1 MQQPLMQCKVSSW
14 WRITLSMQQ
23 RRWEH
28 KGKETKSCLKLGK
41 REERWGKMG
50 RWWTMKVH
58 DIHDRYGLHMT
69 SSNFTWHTTN
79 AIGDRVLIGSLHRLA
94 PGGMSPLEFI
104 SFLDEEI
111 DEQVP
116 VAVTRLT
123 RLTRLV
129 VSECFR
135 VVLESKRTHFIYF
148 SSLQFPQEIFSIF
161 IHHFWYFPA
170 SHCHPLVF
178 KVVPK
183 RGEFDRT
190 CAKVFRVTTLKVGG
204 RPVEAQQPAPVR
216 LRVAMKIHEGPWRS
230 MNHKEHI
237 GKHTDTNSIE
247 SW

>member
-1 MQQPLMQCKVSSW
+1 M
-14 WRITLSMQQ
+14 
-23 RRWEH
+23 
-28 KGKETKSCLKLGK
+28 
-41 REERWGKMG
+41 REDGTMMDDESPWHP
-50 RWWTMKVH
+50 WPIWTSY
-58 DIHDRYGLHMT
+58 DFIQLHMAHDQRYRRSGPYRVLASPCTWRHEPSGVHLLPGRRDWRT
-69 SSNFTWHTTN
+69 SS
-79 AIGDRVLIGSLHRLA
+79 SC
-94 PGGMSPLEFI
+94 
-104 SFLDEEI
+104 
-111 DEQVP
+111 
-116 VAVTRLT
+116 RLT

-216 LRVAMKIHEGPWRS
+216 LRVAMKIQEGPWRS